1 MNMYELYLVVFIF
14 NSQSFWSSAFK
25 LYNIPKNRKLMIQ
38 YWQQMKVSICII
50 GKYLTLALSA
60 VGIKNVTVADSN
72 AYHWEHS
79 ILMAW
84 SSGSM

>member
-72 AYHWEHS
+72 AHHWEHS
-79 ILMAW
+79 ILMEW